1 MHPTRIPAWATARGR
16 QLNYFPVID
25 PRTTA
30 LIVIDLQNA
39 FMAEGQVMANPNA
52 RAIVPNVNRLAASMR
67 AAGGRVVWTRH
78 TVVDEGPFAQ
88 PAWQVVAWGSDPA
101 VKQALTAG
109 DFGHA
114 LHSGLDVSANDLVID
129 KHRYSAF
136 NRKSSGLD
144 AILQEGKIDT
154 LIIVGTMTNVCCEST
169 ARDGHMLDYKVLV
182 VSDATAAP
190 TDEEHD
196 AALLNLSTFFAHV
209 ADTDDIVQIIGGDT
223 PAKLP
228 VIDLSPL
235 LAGGIAG
242 RQSVADHIRAACR
255 DNGFFYVV
263 GHGVPSEL
271 TESVFSECRRLFGL
285 DEDAKR
291 AISAA
296 SPSGRGYGRMSGGSA
311 SAKEEY
317 YLGGD
322 GPDDAEPNRWPE
334 SLPGFRG
341 TMVAYLAAMHTL
353 ARRLTGAI
361 ALSLDLPED
370 HFAEFCEEPI
380 AALRLVRYPPEGATA
395 GTHTDFG
402 ALTLLL
408 QDKIGG
414 LQVYDRAT
422 KGWIEAPPIS
432 GSFVVNLGDLFE
444 RWTNKR
450 YRSTPHRVVHRPGTE
465 RFSAPYFFTGA
476 SDYPVAC
483 LPSCLES
490 GEKPAY
496 PPTTPAAH
504 LRERTLQQGF

>member
-1 MHPTRIPAWATARGR
+1 
-16 QLNYFPVID
+16 LNYFPTID

-30 LIVIDLQNA
+30 LIVVDLQNA
-39 FMAEGQVMANPNA
+39 FMAEGQPMANPNA
-52 RAIVPNVNRLAASMR
+52 RAIVPNVNRIAASLR

-78 TVVDEGPFAQ
+78 TIADDGPFAQ
-88 PAWQVVAWGSDPA
+88 PAWQVSAWGSDTA
-101 VKQALTAG
+101 VRRALTTG
-109 DFGHA
+109 DIGHA
-114 LHSGLDVSANDLVID
+114 LHAELEIAADDLVID
-129 KHRYSAF
+129 KYRYSAF
-136 NRKSSGLD
+136 NKKSSDLD
-144 AILQEGKIDT
+144 AILQGHGIDT

-169 ARDGHMLDYKVLV
+169 ARDGHMMDYKVLV

-209 ADTDDIVQIIGGDT
+209 ADTDEIAQIIGGT
-223 PAKLP
+223 SPAKLP

-235 LAGGIAG
+235 LAGEIAG
-242 RQSVADHIRAACR
+242 RKAVADRIRAACI
-255 DNGFFYVV
+255 DNGFFYIV
-263 GHGVPSEL
+263 GHGVPFEL
-271 TESVFSECRRLFGL
+271 TDSVLSECRRLFAL
-285 DEDAKR
+285 DEDSKR
-291 AISAA
+291 EISTA
-296 SPSGRGYGRMSGGSA
+296 SPSGRGYGRMRGGSA

-317 YLGGD
+317 YLGSDQPG
-322 GPDDAEPNRWPE
+322 DAEPNRWPE
-334 SLPGFRG
+334 NLPGFQD
-341 TMVAYLAAMHTL
+341 TMEAYLVAMHTL
-353 ARRLTGAI
+353 ARRLTGAL

-370 HFAEFCEEPI
+370 HFAEFCEHPV

-422 KGWIEAPPIS
+422 KGWIDAPPIP
-432 GSFVVNLGDLFE
+432 GCFVVNLGDLFE

-450 YRSTPHRVVHRPGTE
+450 YRSTPHRVVHPPGME

-476 SDYPVAC
+476 PDYPVAC
-483 LPSCLES
+483 LPSCLEP
-490 GEKPAY
+490 GEEPAY

>member
-1 MHPTRIPAWATARGR
+1 MHPTRIPAWATERGR
-16 QLNYFPVID
+16 RLNYFPEID

-39 FMAEGQVMANPNA
+39 FMVEGQPMANPNA
-52 RAIVPNVNRLAASMR
+52 RAIVPNVNRIVATLR
-67 AAGGRVVWTRH
+67 AAGGHVVWTRH
-78 TVVDEGPFAQ
+78 SVADEGPFAR
-88 PAWQVVAWGSDPA
+88 PAWQVSAWGTDTA
-101 VKQALTAG
+101 VTRALTPG

-114 LHSGLDVSANDLVID
+114 LYAELDVAPDDLVID
-129 KHRYSAF
+129 KYRYSAF
-136 NRKSSGLD
+136 NRKSLDLD
-144 AILQEGKIDT
+144 AILQGHGIDT

-209 ADTDDIVQIIGGDT
+209 TDSDEIARIVGGRS

-228 VIDLSPL
+228 VIDLAPL
-235 LAGGIAG
+235 LTGGIAG
-242 RQSVADHIRAACR
+242 RKAVADRIRAACI
-255 DNGFFYVV
+255 DNGFFYVT
-263 GHGVPSEL
+263 GHGVPTTL
-271 TESVFSECRRLFGL
+271 TDRVFDECRKLFGL
-285 DEDAKR
+285 GEDTKHAM
-291 AISAA
+291 SAT
-296 SPSGRGYGRMSGGSA
+296 SPSGRGYGRVSGGSA
-311 SAKEEY
+311 NAKEEY

-322 GPDDAEPNRWPE
+322 GPSDAEPNRWPE
-334 SLPGFRG
+334 DLPGFRE
-341 TMVAYLAAMHTL
+341 TMEAYFTAMQALAG
-353 ARRLTGAI
+353 RLIRAI

-370 HFAEFCEEPI
+370 HFAAFCEHPI

-422 KGWIEAPPIS
+422 KGWIDAPPIP

-444 RWTNKR
+444 HWTNKR
-450 YRSTPHRVVHRPGTE
+450 YRSTPHRVVHPPGVE
-465 RFSAPYFFTGA
+465 RFSVPFFFTGA
-476 SDYPVAC
+476 PDYPVVC
-483 LPSCLES
+483 LPQCLND
-490 GEKPAY
+490 GEQPAY
-496 PPTTPAAH
+496 GPTTPAAH